1 MPGSINHQLTVFF
14 PELAA
19 LRARKQIEYGFRRPT

>member
-1 MPGSINHQLTVFF
+1 MPGTIDHQLTVLF
-14 PELAA
+14 PELAE